1 MGLPP
6 IRRSVTSHKVT
17 PKEPE
22 NDAARTKPQPPSVV
36 CERFKI
42 EGNNYFRGGKFELAE
57 HAYSKAIEA
66 LKSNPI
72 PWANRAQARLKLKK
86 FKKAEE
92 DCDRCLQ
99 LDPEYTK
106 AIFRR
111 GCARQG
117 SKQYA
122 KAILDFEELLRRNPS
137 DAPSQ
142 KMLEFCKN
150 KMTSV
155 KKNSPSRRNKKKS
168 SKKNKKN
175 KKKILIEVIDGEEEE
190 AEEKRNEIEDVVMK
204 PEPKKNVEKKKNIVP
219 IVEKSTIREK
229 QKKKVA
235 IPVQI
240 SKKKKKKLQFQGKF
254 QKKKKKKKKK

>member
-142 KMLEFCKN
+142 KMLEFCK
-150 KMTSV
+150 
-155 KKNSPSRRNKKKS
+155 KKRPPG
-168 SKKNKKN
+168 
-175 KKKILIEVIDGEEEE
+175 KKI
-190 AEEKRNEIEDVVMK
+190 
-204 PEPKKNVEKKKNIVP
+204 PPP
-219 IVEKSTIREK
+219 
-229 QKKKVA
+229 
-235 IPVQI
+235 
-240 SKKKKKKLQFQGKF
+240 
-254 QKKKKKKKKK
+254 KKKKKKKKKSTPRKKKSPPKKKKKKKKKK